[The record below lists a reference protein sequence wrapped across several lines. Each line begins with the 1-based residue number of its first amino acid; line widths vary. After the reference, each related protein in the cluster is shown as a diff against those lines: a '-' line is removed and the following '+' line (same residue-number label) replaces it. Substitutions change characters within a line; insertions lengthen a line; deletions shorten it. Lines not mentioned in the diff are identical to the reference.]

1 MSTTP
6 RSPRSRVPSTP
17 PSRVPSR
24 AGTPVPGRSPSRMA
38 SPPVVPPVP
47 SLSNLRVYS
56 HGSATSATNT
66 PSASGSPSGR
76 MERGNSS
83 SASSVAE
90 GILFQEPD
98 ADVDVIDGEQ
108 GSAAGLV
115 ESHAGNDESK
125 KNLRDQL
132 RRTLSKKESF
142 TGERAA
148 IIPGREGSLCPS
160 RYIVLPTEV

>member
-1 MSTTP
+1 
-6 RSPRSRVPSTP
+6 
-17 PSRVPSR
+17 
-24 AGTPVPGRSPSRMA
+24 
-38 SPPVVPPVP
+38 
-47 SLSNLRVYS
+47 
-56 HGSATSATNT
+56 
-66 PSASGSPSGR
+66 

-98 ADVDVIDGEQ
+98 AEFDIIDGEQ

-115 ESHAGNDESK
+115 ESQAGNEESK

-142 TGERAA
+142 TGKRTA
-148 IIPGREGSLCPS
+148 IIPGGG
-160 RYIVLPTEV
+160 